1 MSKNKSTGTFKWTD
15 KRPLAIANHSAVFG
29 IALFI
34 ENRAKHHAPVDTGNL
49 RRSIQTKMMTSPS
62 TTPTLGVVT
71 CDAEYGAYQE
81 FGTKFMPAHPFMGPA
96 LAQAKSLYG

>member
-1 MSKNKSTGTFKWTD
+1 MAKKAEFTWTD

-29 IALFI
+29 VCLFI

-49 RRSIQTKMMTSPS
+49 RRSIGTKMMTQPS
-62 TTPTLGVVT
+62 ETPTLGVVT

-81 FGTKFMPAHPFMGPA
+81 FGTKFMSAHPFMGPA
-96 LAQAKSLYG
+96 LSEAKAKYA